1 MKLLTVE
8 DARSRMLAAV
18 TTTGCESIGLAAAL
32 GRVLA
37 RDVRASRDQP
47 PFAASAMDGW
57 AVHSADCPGRLRIAG
72 ESAAGRAYA
81 GRLAA
86 GEAVRIF
93 TGAPVP
99 AGADAVVI
107 QEDAT
112 ADDAHVSVPAVSE
125 PRHIRPAGQ
134 DFTAGTLLLAPGVRL
149 DAWRLSLAAAAGRP
163 TLEVAKRPQVVI
175 LSTGEEI
182 VAPGGSPGPY
192 QIFNSGTTALAA
204 LVDGWGG
211 RADPLAEVGDS
222 IEAIAAA
229 IAEAGGDLIVTI
241 GGASVGDHD
250 LVKPALRTLGL
261 EMIVESVAVR
271 PGKPTW
277 FGALADG
284 RRVLGLPG
292 NPASA
297 LVCAELFLRPLLFA
311 LQGADPVIRLIAAKT
326 TAPLPENGLREHWMR
341 TRLSHEANGVIA
353 ATPFDDQDS
362 ALVTVFAQA
371 DALLR
376 RTARAP
382 AAAAGDAVD
391 VLPLRRFV

>member
-8 DARSRMLAAV
+8 DARSRMLASVARLDSDV
-18 TTTGCESIGLAAAL
+18 VPLGAAL

-37 RDVRASRDQP
+37 RDVLAARDQP
-47 PFAASAMDGW
+47 PFPASAMDGW
-57 AVHSADCPGRLRIAG
+57 AVRACDGPDRLRIVG
-72 ESAAGRAYA
+72 ESAAGHGFT
-81 GRLAA
+81 GRLGP

-112 ADDAHVSVPAVSE
+112 RDGEHVVVPAVGE
-125 PRHIRPAGQ
+125 PRNIRPAGQ
-134 DFTAGTLLLAPGVRL
+134 DFTAGTRLLTAGTRL
-149 DAWRLSLAAAAGRP
+149 DAWRLSLAAAAGRAR
-163 TLEVAKRPQVVI
+163 LEVARRPSVII

-182 VAPGGSPGPY
+182 VPPGSAPGPF

-204 LVDGWGG
+204 LIAGWGG
-211 RADPLAEVGDS
+211 EPLALAEVGDDV
-222 IEAIAAA
+222 EAIAAA
-229 IAEAGGDLIVTI
+229 LAGVGGDVIVTI

-250 LVKPALRTLGL
+250 LVKPALRALGL
-261 EMIVESVAVR
+261 EMMVESVAVR

-277 FGALADG
+277 FGTLADG

-297 LVCAELFLRPLLFA
+297 MACAELFLRPLLA
-311 LQGADPVIRLIAAKT
+311 TLQGADPAVRIISARSATPLAA
-326 TAPLPENGLREHWMR
+326 NGAREQWMR
-341 TRLSHEANGVIA
+341 ARLAYRTDGAIEATA
-353 ATPFDDQDS
+353 FSDQDS

-376 RTARAP
+376 RPAGAP
-382 AAAAGDAVD
+382 AVALGEIVE
-391 VLPLRRFV
+391 VLPLPRLP

>member
-1 MKLLTVE
+1 MKLLSVE

-18 TTTGCESIGLAAAL
+18 TATDRETVSLAAAM

-57 AVHSADCPGRLRIAG
+57 AVRTADSPGRLRIVG
-72 ESAAGRAYA
+72 ESAAGSAYPEA
-81 GRLAA
+81 LGA

-107 QEDAT
+107 QEDAHR
-112 ADDAHVSVPAVSE
+112 DGDHVVIPAVSD

-134 DFTAGTLLLAPGVRL
+134 DFTAGTLLLTRGTRL
-149 DAWRLSLAAAAGRP
+149 DAWRLSLAAAAGLP
-163 TLEVAKRPQVVI
+163 GLEVARRPRTVI

-182 VAPGGSPGPY
+182 ISPGRSPGPF

-204 LVDGWGG
+204 LTEGWGA
-211 RADPLAEVGDS
+211 RPDALTEVGDDAG
-222 IEAIAAA
+222 AIAAA
-229 IAEAGGDLIVTI
+229 VAGAGGDLIVTI

-277 FGALADG
+277 FGTLADG

-297 LVCAELFLRPLLFA
+297 MVCAELFLRPLLYA
-311 LQGADPVIRLIAAKT
+311 MQGADPAVGLITARTT
-326 TAPLPENGLREHWMR
+326 TALADNGAREHWMR
-341 TRLSHEANGVIA
+341 ARLTYGADGAIA
-353 ATPFDDQDS
+353 ATPFADQDS
-362 ALVTVFAQA
+362 ALVNVFAQA
-371 DALLR
+371 DALVR
-376 RTARAP
+376 RAVRAP
-382 AAAAGDAVD
+382 AVEPGDTVD
-391 VLPLRRFV
+391 VLPLRRLV